1 MADRSSGP
9 YPNHSEED
17 LLEIAA
23 DVFEKLGIR
32 IEERK
37 RSSITGTTNPSLFS
51 WGERVS
57 GVIHPSP
64 SGPLFVVTVTPVV
77 PTNLPAYASAERL
90 ARLITDTVKQFA
102 GRRLA

>member
-9 YPNHSEED
+9 YPNLSEED

-23 DVFEKLGIR
+23 DAFLKLGIR
-32 IEERK
+32 IEERNR
-37 RSSITGTTNPSLFS
+37 RSIIGTTTPSFFS
-51 WGERVS
+51 WGERVL

-64 SGPLFVVTVTPVV
+64 SGPVFAVTVTPVV

-90 ARLITDTVKQFA
+90 ARLLTDNVKQFA

>member
-9 YPNHSEED
+9 YPNLSEED

-23 DVFEKLGIR
+23 DVFQKLGIR

-37 RSSITGTTNPSLFS
+37 RWSVTGTTTPSLFS
-51 WGERVS
+51 WGERVL
-57 GVIHPSP
+57 GVIQPTP
-64 SGPLFVVTVTPVV
+64 SGPLIAVTVTPVV

-90 ARLITDTVKQFA
+90 ARLLTDTVKQFA